1 MAHLVVAALT
11 HNLQFLSDYLVR
23 PTILLLAQ
31 WVEQTTLD
39 SILGAEIQS
48 SKIAKPR
55 RRFQFMPYGYI

>member
-48 SKIAKPR
+48 SNIAKPR